1 MRLAK
6 LINSGR
12 ATTAGSALRKLIQS
26 MLALVCVTGALYA
39 VSAEQME
46 SGMLPFA
53 EKPLVAD
60 ALELTTDE
68 LAWLKTHPV
77 ITVGVHHGWM
87 PIEFLSEGNEFRGI
101 TVDYLKRFEQLLGIR
116 FERSEYSE
124 NPATETADMLSGIAS
139 VNSLNDSRYVAL
151 AEPVISVPYTI
162 YIYKKNDSI
171 RTFADLQHKRVAVFK
186 NGPLAGLLTHDQPG
200 IELFQV
206 DIAEEAFAALETGKV
221 DAYIGNPLVVDY
233 VSNVQGIRYLAKAG
247 TTPYKAS
254 VSMAVRKD
262 WPELG
267 SILQKTLRHL
277 EPEQGDILNGWHLRT
292 GGKSSLLPFLLA
304 GLLLLATV
312 IMLRGYR
319 LKREVAKQAQAS
331 QNLIWKQAN
340 YDFLTGLPNRP
351 MFHKQLAEEIHKSLQ
366 HQQPMV
372 LMFLDLDNFKQIND
386 QLGHSI
392 GDKLLVETGARIAA
406 VARDCTLL
414 ARLGGDE
421 FTIVLS
427 NVQNQQQVEWLCE
440 RILRQVSLPF
450 SIENHVVYVT
460 TSIGIASFPEHSR
473 DVETLMKYADQA
485 MYEAKRL
492 GRNRYQF
499 FSPFMQEL
507 AAHKLQV
514 SNDLRHAL
522 NRQELV
528 MYYQPIVDLT
538 TGEIHKAEAL
548 VRWQHPVRGLVPP
561 IEFIPVAEETG
572 MINRMGDWVFRQ
584 SARDTVTLVQES
596 LAARTLAHVGS
607 ATDAMDEAIFQIS
620 INVSP
625 LQFHSSQELQT
636 WQAYLD
642 QIGLPAQCLAI
653 EITEGLLLEA
663 SDQVKATLSQF
674 RDAGIATSIDDFGT
688 GYSSLAYLK
697 KFHIDFVKIDRSFV
711 QNLGSGSDDMVL
723 CEVIVDMAHRLGM
736 RVIAEGVETEHQLA
750 LLKSA
755 GCDFAQGYLFS
766 PALPLDQFMTFI
778 HDWRKR
784 PVS

>member
-1 MRLAK
+1 M
-6 LINSGR
+6 
-12 ATTAGSALRKLIQS
+12 LIQS
-26 MLALVCVTGALYA
+26 MLALICVAGALFA

-46 SGMLPFA
+46 QGALPFA
-53 EKPLVAD
+53 DKPLVSD
-60 ALELTTDE
+60 VLELTTHE
-68 LAWLKTHPV
+68 RAWLKTHPV

-101 TVDYLKRFEQLLGIR
+101 TVDYLKRFERLLGVR

-139 VNSLNDSRYVAL
+139 VKSLSGSRYVPL
-151 AEPVISVPYTI
+151 AAPVISVPYTI
-162 YIYKKNDSI
+162 YIHKKNDSI

-186 NGPLAGLLTHDQPG
+186 SGPLAGLLARDQPG

-254 VSMAVRKD
+254 VSMAVRND

-267 SILQKTLRHL
+267 SILQKTLQHL
-277 EPEQGDILNGWHLRT
+277 EPERTDILNGWHLQT

-319 LKREVAKQAQAS
+319 LKREVARQAQAS

-366 HQQPMV
+366 HQQPLV

-499 FSPFMQEL
+499 FSPLMQEL

-514 SNDLRHAL
+514 RNDFRHAL
-522 NRQELV
+522 NRHELV
-528 MYYQPIVDLT
+528 MYYQPIVELT
-538 TGEIHKAEAL
+538 TGEINKAEAL
-548 VRWQHPVRGLVPP
+548 VRWQHPSRGLVPP
-561 IEFIPVAEETG
+561 CEFIAVAEESG

-584 SARDTVTLVQES
+584 SSRDTVTLVQQA
-596 LAARTLAHVGS
+596 LAQRPPS
-607 ATDAMDEAIFQIS
+607 SEAGLRDVPLFQVS

-625 LQFHSSQELQT
+625 VQFQTSQELQT

-642 QIGLPAQCLAI
+642 QIGLPASCLAI

-711 QNLGSGSDDMVL
+711 QNLGAGNEDMVL

-736 RVIAEGVETEHQLA
+736 KVIAEGVETEAQLA
-750 LLKSA
+750 LLTQA

-766 PALPLDQFMTFI
+766 PALPFEQFVRFVQ
-778 HDWRKR
+778 DWQPSVR
-784 PVS
+784 

>member
-1 MRLAK
+1 MRRLM
-6 LINSGR
+6 LS
-12 ATTAGSALRKLIQS
+12 L
-26 MLALVCVTGALYA
+26 LALVCLAGALYA
-39 VSAEQME
+39 ASAENLE
-46 SGMLPFA
+46 TGTLPFA
-53 EKPLVAD
+53 KQ
-60 ALELTTDE
+60 ALPSGGLTLTPQE
-68 LAWLKTHPV
+68 LAWLKAHPV

-101 TVDYLKRFEQLLGIR
+101 TVDFLKRAEPLLGVH
-116 FERSEYSE
+116 FVKSEYSE
-124 NPATETADMLSGIAS
+124 NPATEISDMLSGIAS
-139 VNSLNDSRYVAL
+139 VKSLDGSRFVAL
-151 AEPVISVPYTI
+151 PEPLVSVPYAI
-162 YIYKKNDSI
+162 YIHKKNETI
-171 RTFADLQHKRVAVFK
+171 RTFADLEGKRVAVFK
-186 NGPLAGLLTHDQPG
+186 NGPLAGLLSRDQAS
-200 IELFQV
+200 IELFKV

-221 DAYIGNPLVVDY
+221 DAYIGNPLVIDY
-233 VSNVQGIRYLAKAG
+233 VANVQGIRYLAKAG
-247 TTPYKAS
+247 NTPYKAS
-254 VSMAVRKD
+254 VSIAVRKD
-262 WPELG
+262 WPELAA
-267 SILQKTLRHL
+267 ILQKTMHHL
-277 EPEQGDILNGWHLRT
+277 EPERADILNDWHLQP
-292 GGKSSLLPFLLA
+292 GGKTGLLPFLLA
-304 GLLLLATV
+304 GLLLLAT
-312 IMLRGYR
+312 IIALRGYR
-319 LKREVAKQAQAS
+319 LKREVARQSAAS
-331 QNLIWKQAN
+331 QHMIWKQAN

-366 HQQPMV
+366 FQQPLV

-427 NVQNQQQVEWLCE
+427 NVHNREQVEWLCE

-450 SIENHVVYVT
+450 TIENHVVYVT

-499 FSPFMQEL
+499 FSPSMQEL

-522 NRQELV
+522 IRQELV

-538 TGEIHKAEAL
+538 TGQIHKAEAL
-548 VRWQHPVRGLVPP
+548 VRWHHPTRGLVPP

-572 MINRMGDWVFRQ
+572 MINAIGDWVFRQ
-584 SARDTVTLVQES
+584 SARDTVTMVQE
-596 LAARTLAHVGS
+596 TLASRQVS
-607 ATDAMDEAIFQIS
+607 ESQPVNATIFQVS

-625 LQFHSSQELQT
+625 LQFQSSQELQT
-636 WQAYLD
+636 WHDYLD
-642 QIGLPAQCLAI
+642 QIGLPPPCLAI

-663 SDQVKATLSQF
+663 SDQVKATLLQF

-711 QNLGSGSDDMVL
+711 QNLGAGNDDMVL

-736 RVIAEGVETEHQLA
+736 RVIAEGVETESQLE
-750 LLKSA
+750 LLKRA

-766 PALPLDQFMTFI
+766 PALPFDQFMQFVQEWQQRTP
-778 HDWRKR
+778 D
-784 PVS
+784 

>member
-6 LINSGR
+6 FKYSGH
-12 ATTAGSALRKLIQS
+12 AITAGFAMRMLIQS
-26 MLALVCVTGALYA
+26 LLALVCISAAVYA
-39 VSAEQME
+39 VSAEQLE
-46 SGMLPFA
+46 SGGLPFA
-53 EKPLVAD
+53 SKPLTSD
-60 ALELTTDE
+60 TLELTTQE
-68 LAWLKTHPV
+68 FAWLKAHPV

-101 TVDYLKRFEQLLGIR
+101 TVDYLKRFERLLGVR
-116 FERSEYSE
+116 FQRSEYSE

-139 VNSLNDSRYVAL
+139 VKSLNGSRFVAL
-151 AEPVISVPYTI
+151 PEPVISVPYTI
-162 YIYKKNDSI
+162 YIHKKNDTI

-186 NGPLAGLLTHDQPG
+186 NGPLAGLLTKDQQG
-200 IELFQV
+200 IELFKV
-206 DIAEEAFAALETGKV
+206 DIAEEAFVALETGKA

-247 TTPYKAS
+247 STPYKAS
-254 VSMAVRKD
+254 VNMAVRKD
-262 WPELG
+262 WPELA
-267 SILQKTLRHL
+267 SILQKTLKHL
-277 EPEQGDILNGWHLRT
+277 EPERSDILNDWRLQPGSKT
-292 GGKSSLLPFLLA
+292 GLLPFLLA
-304 GLLLLATV
+304 GLLLLATIIV
-312 IMLRGYR
+312 LRGYR
-319 LKREVAKQAQAS
+319 LKREVARQAAAS
-331 QNLIWKQAN
+331 QKLIWKQAN

-366 HQQPMV
+366 HQQPLV

-450 SIENHVVYVT
+450 TIENHVVYVT

-499 FSPFMQEL
+499 FSPSMQEL

-522 NRQELV
+522 NRHELV
-528 MYYQPIVDLT
+528 MYYQPIVDLAT
-538 TGEIHKAEAL
+538 NEIHKAEAL
-548 VRWQHPVRGLVPP
+548 VRWQHPTRGLVPP
-561 IEFIPVAEETG
+561 FEFIPVAEETG

-596 LAARTLAHVGS
+596 LASRSVPPDGNVVD
-607 ATDAMDEAIFQIS
+607 ATIFQVS

-625 LQFHSSQELQT
+625 LQFQSSQELQT

-642 QIGLPAQCLAI
+642 QIGLPAECLAI

-663 SDQVKATLSQF
+663 SDQVKATLTQF

-711 QNLGSGSDDMVL
+711 QNLGAGNDDMVL

-736 RVIAEGVETEHQLA
+736 RVIAEGVETEAQLE
-750 LLKSA
+750 LLKRA

-766 PALPLDQFMTFI
+766 PALPFDQFMTFVR
-778 HDWRKR
+778 DWRKA
-784 PVS
+784 PAH